1 MKKMNVLAFA
11 AALAMGMSLT
21 SCNNVSS
28 KANLK
33 SDVDSASYA
42 IGVSSG
48 EGFKEN
54 LKTLPGGEANIDA
67 LIIGF
72 TQALKGEKTTMTK
85 EVAQKYLN
93 DYFQSATKKE
103 AAITKAE
110 GAKFMAEN
118 KSKDGVI
125 TTESGIEY
133 KVEKEGNGPK
143 PKATDKVK
151 VHYVGTL
158 LDGTEF
164 DSSVKRGQPATFN
177 LSQVIPGWTEGI
189 QLMPVGSKY
198 TFWIPSELA
207 YGDHGTQ
214 GIKPGST
221 LKFEVELLSIEK

>member
-1 MKKMNVLAFA
+1 
-11 AALAMGMSLT
+11 
-21 SCNNVSS
+21 
-28 KANLK
+28 
-33 SDVDSASYA
+33 
-42 IGVSSG
+42 
-48 EGFKEN
+48 
-54 LKTLPGGEANIDA
+54 